1 MMRRPEPDM
10 ETPRVASL
18 LDFRGKVAL
27 VTGAGGGLGHGIA
40 ARFAEAGAAVVA
52 HYRHRADEAAALVL
66 EIANGGGRAIA
77 AAGDLGREEDV
88 ARLMA
93 RTVEAFGRLDVLVN
107 NAGTYPMAGILD
119 MTAAEWDEVLAS
131 NLRTTFLCTQAAARQ
146 MAGQRSGPQ
155 RGDGLEEGGA
165 IVNITSIEAE
175 SPAPGHSHYNAAK
188 AGVLMYTRAAAQE
201 LARHGIRVNAVAPG
215 LIWREGIEEAWP
227 DGVARWKR
235 AAPLVRL
242 GTAEDV
248 ADACLFLASPGARWI
263 TGASLTVDGGVMA
276 RQAF

>member
-1 MMRRPEPDM
+1 M

-18 LDFRGKVAL
+18 LDFRGRVAV
-27 VTGAGGGLGHGIA
+27 VTGASGGLGGGIA

-66 EIANGGGRAIA
+66 RITGEGGRAIVA
-77 AAGDLGREEDV
+77 QGDVGREEDA

-93 RTVEAFGRLDVLVN
+93 RAVEAFGRLDVLVN
-107 NAGTYPMAGILD
+107 NAGAYPMAGVLE
-119 MTAAEWDEVLAS
+119 MTAAQWDEVMTA

-146 MAGQRSGPQ
+146 MAVQKT
-155 RGDGLEEGGA
+155 GGA

-175 SPAPGHSHYNAAK
+175 HPAPGHSHYNAAK

-201 LARHGIRVNAVAPG
+201 LARHGVRVNAVAPG
-215 LIWREGIEEAWP
+215 LIWREGIEQDWP
-227 DGVARWKR
+227 EGVARWKR
-235 AAPLVRL
+235 AAPLGRL
-242 GTAEDV
+242 GMAEDV

-263 TGASLTVDGGVMA
+263 TGASLTVDGGVTTHPI
-276 RQAF
+276 F

>member
-1 MMRRPEPDM
+1 M

-18 LDFRGKVAL
+18 LDFKGRVVL
-27 VTGAGGGLGHGIA
+27 VTGAGGGLGRGIA

-52 HYRHRADEAAALVL
+52 HYRQSAGPAEALVR
-66 EIANGGGRAIA
+66 EITQRGGQAVA
-77 AAGDLGREEDV
+77 VAGDLTQADDV
-88 ARLMA
+88 ERLMA
-93 RTVEAFGRLDVLVN
+93 AAVESLGRLDVLVN
-107 NAGTYPMAGILD
+107 NAGTYPVAGLLE
-119 MTAAEWDEVLAS
+119 MTAAQWDEVMAT
-131 NLRTTFLCTQAAARQ
+131 NLRTAFLCTQAAARR
-146 MAGQRSGPQ
+146 MARQ
-155 RGDGLEEGGA
+155 ETGGA

-188 AGVLMYTRAAAQE
+188 AGLLMLTRASAQE
-201 LARHGIRVNAVAPG
+201 LARQGIRVNAVAPG

-235 AAPLVRL
+235 AAPLERL

-263 TGASLTVDGGVMA
+263 TGASLAVDGGVLT
-276 RQAF
+276 RPSF